1 MHKKIAYGGMAT
13 ALVVIL
19 LVFSAYFPS
28 GKAAALFLAS
38 ATLYAFRIVMGIKA
52 SVAVYMASAILG
64 LLLAFGASPV
74 ISVSFAICFGSYPV
88 LRYIT
93 ENKSPLFMIFM
104 RAVLYAVY
112 FVIVAMVFK
121 YLVPIAFPISE
132 ILLFFVCAVL
142 FVGYDV
148 LLKYTGE
155 YIVQLFYRIK
165 K

>member
-13 ALVVIL
+13 ALVAIL
-19 LVFSAYFPS
+19 LVFSVYFPS

-38 ATLYAFRIVMGIKA
+38 ATIYAFRIEMGIK
-52 SVAVYMASAILG
+52 SSLAVYMASAILG
-64 LLLAFGASPV
+64 ILLAFGASPV
-74 ISVSFAICFGSYPV
+74 ISVSFAVCFGSYPV

-93 ENKSPLFMIFM
+93 ENKPLVLMIFM
-104 RAVLYAVY
+104 KAVLYTVY
-112 FVIVAMVFK
+112 FVLVVLIFK
-121 YLVPIAFPISE
+121 YIIPIAFPLHE
-132 ILLFFVCAVL
+132 ILLYLLCGVL
-142 FVGYDV
+142 FIGYDV

>member
-13 ALVVIL
+13 ALVTIL

-38 ATLYAFRIVMGIKA
+38 ATLYAFRIVMGIK
-52 SVAVYMASAILG
+52 SSFAVYMSSAILG

-74 ISVSFAICFGSYPV
+74 ISVSFAICC
-88 LRYIT
+88 IT
-93 ENKSPLFMIFM
+93 ENKPLVFMIFM
-104 RAVLYAVY
+104 RAVLYTVY
-112 FVIVAMVFK
+112 FVLVALVFK
-121 YLVPIAFPISE
+121 YLIPIAFPLPE
-132 ILLFFVCAVL
+132 ILLFLLCGVL

>member
-13 ALVVIL
+13 ALVTIL

-38 ATLYAFRIVMGIKA
+38 ATLYAFRIVMGIK
-52 SVAVYMASAILG
+52 SSFAVYMSSAILG

-93 ENKSPLFMIFM
+93 ENKPLVLMIFI
-104 RAVLYAVY
+104 RAVLYTVY
-112 FVIVAMVFK
+112 FVLVALIFK
-121 YLVPIAFPISE
+121 YLIPITFPLPE
-132 ILLFFVCAVL
+132 ILLYILCGVL